1 MGKNVTNET
10 SFADT
15 QSKFDMILDTGHW
28 MLDGEIFA
36 GIKHQAT
43 SIAAPPAPLVGLRRS
58 FAR

>member
-1 MGKNVTNET
+1 
-10 SFADT
+10 
-15 QSKFDMILDTGHW
+15 MILDTGHW